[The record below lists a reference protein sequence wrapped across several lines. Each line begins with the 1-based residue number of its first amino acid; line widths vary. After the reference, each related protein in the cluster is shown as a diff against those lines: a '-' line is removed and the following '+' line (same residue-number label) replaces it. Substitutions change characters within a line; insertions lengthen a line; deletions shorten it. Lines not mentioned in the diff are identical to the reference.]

1 MCGIALRN
9 PWESVKIMFEVAIHA
24 DLNVGCSGHCS
35 PSKQLQHM
43 VSTQHIATD
52 MVTHTITAHGHSI

>member
-1 MCGIALRN
+1 
-9 PWESVKIMFEVAIHA
+9 MFEVAIHA

-52 MVTHTITAHGHSI
+52 MVTHTVTAHGHSI